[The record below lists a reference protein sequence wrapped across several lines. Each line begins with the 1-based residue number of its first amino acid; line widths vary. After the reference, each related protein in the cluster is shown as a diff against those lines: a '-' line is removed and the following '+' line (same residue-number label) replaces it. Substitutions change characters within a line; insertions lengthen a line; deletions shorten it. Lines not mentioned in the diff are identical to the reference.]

1 MADSVRLDKWLWAV
15 RLFKTRKLAQEA
27 ISRGRVKVDGSPAKA
42 SRSLRVGQTVALEKL
57 AVRDEVMVAGLSE
70 KRVSASEAAE
80 LYRRT
85 DRGAA
90 MQAEDIEKRR
100 LQRLMNQPVAPDG
113 RPGKHARD
121 ILRKAKRRQS

>member
-42 SRSLRVGQTVALEKL
+42 SRSLRVGQTVALDKL

-70 KRVSASEAAE
+70 KRVSASAAAE

>member
-121 ILRKAKRRQS
+121 VLRKAKRRQS

>member
-80 LYRRT
+80 LYCRT